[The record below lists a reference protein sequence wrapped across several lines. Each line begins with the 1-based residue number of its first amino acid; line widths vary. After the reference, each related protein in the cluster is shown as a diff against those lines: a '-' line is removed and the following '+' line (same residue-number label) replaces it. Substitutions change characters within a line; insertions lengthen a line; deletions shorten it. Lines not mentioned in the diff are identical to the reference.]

1 MFLKKIGSIICF
13 TIDYHAIAF
22 FSLLLLILSV
32 SSFSLYL
39 LLSHYSIYAQVGKEP
54 SSLLNKNK
62 DCIKYDSGQNIIS
75 ITCSSVNLTDINNKI
90 RNPDILEKL
99 ESSATRSDWL
109 LNAAII
115 IEKDAMLYINSTDTS
130 WLKIVAPGRHVTG
143 EVRSGEEDS
152 LTRANG
158 IKVLGSLKID
168 SVKISSWDLFANN
181 YAEHEGKRI
190 PEGNEFKV
198 YLGSP
203 RPFISVEGEA
213 TGTTDI
219 TNSELAYLGYERGVG
234 GGPVVGL
241 TYFGGDGSI
250 IRNNNIHHLYFAF
263 YSNGVGN
270 ITIENNRIH
279 HNDQYGIDPHTGSH
293 NIVIRNNIVYDN
305 VGQGIICSL
314 DCFDITIEGNKVY
327 ENEGAGI
334 MFSRNMHD
342 SIARNNTVFDETEC
356 IFISDSHRNQIYN
369 NTVSRCSVG
378 GLYLKAGSTDNVL
391 YDNIIMDS
399 EKGII
404 VSNRSSDNTFY
415 NNTIVTNSNQLTI
428 NSDGSH
434 NNYDNISGRTI
445 NDLQNNTFV
454 GNKQIL
460 GPVVTIKYPTYGQ
473 KVLPGNLTLYGT
485 SSHNDTTSCQVA
497 VLLNDEEPYQNAIA
511 TGARAIDDYSKWTF
525 AFNSYYSVLRE
536 GVNEITSKITC
547 QSEEDEKGISP
558 TSYDKIIVIASSP
571 EKKGQ

>member
-1 MFLKKIGSIICF
+1 MFSKKTRSIICF
-13 TIDYHAIAF
+13 TINYHGIEF
-22 FSLLLLILSV
+22 LSLLLLTLSV

-54 SSLLNKNK
+54 SSLLNNN
-62 DCIKYDSGQNIIS
+62 DCIKYDSSQNIIS
-75 ITCSSVNLTDINNKI
+75 ISCSSANLTDINNKI
-90 RNPDILEKL
+90 RNPDILKKI
-99 ESSATRSDWL
+99 ESSAFKSDWL

-115 IEKDAMLYINSTDTS
+115 IEKDAKLYINSTDTS
-130 WLKIVAPGRHVTG
+130 WLKIMASDRHVTG
-143 EVRSGEEDS
+143 EVRSGKEDS
-152 LTRANG
+152 LAKANG
-158 IKVLGSLKID
+158 LEVFGSLKID
-168 SVKISSWDLFANN
+168 SVKVSSWDLFANN

-203 RPFISVEGEA
+203 RPFISVREEA

-219 TNSELAYLGYERGVG
+219 TNSEIAYLGYERGVG

-263 YSNGVGN
+263 YSNGASN
-270 ITIENNRIH
+270 ITIENNHIH
-279 HNDQYGIDPHTGSH
+279 HNDQYGVDPHTGSH
-293 NIVIRNNIVYDN
+293 DIIIRNNTIYDN

-314 DCFDITIEGNKVY
+314 DCFNITIEGNKVY
-327 ENEGAGI
+327 GNEGAGI
-334 MFSRNMHD
+334 MFSRNMHE
-342 SIARNNTVFDETEC
+342 SVARNNTVFDETEC

-369 NTVSRCSVG
+369 NTVSGCSVG

-391 YDNIIMDS
+391 YNNIIMDS

-415 NNTIVTNSNQLTI
+415 DNTIVANSNQLAIT
-428 NSDGSH
+428 SDGSH
-434 NNYDNISGRTI
+434 DKYAKISGMRSI
-445 NDLQNNTFV
+445 NDSNNNTFA

-460 GPVVTIKYPTYGQ
+460 GPEVIIKYPTFGQ
-473 KVLPGNLTLYGT
+473 EVLPGNLTVYGT
-485 SSHNDTTSCQVA
+485 SLHNDTTSCQVA

-511 TGARAIDDYSKWTF
+511 TGPKGIDDYSKWAFT
-525 AFNSYYSVLRE
+525 FNSYYSVIRE
-536 GVNEITSKITC
+536 GVNEITSKIIC
-547 QSEEDEKGISP
+547 QSEGDEIGINP
-558 TSYDKIIVIASSP
+558 TSYDKIIVIATSP